1 MVKPSQATNKVRR
14 AMRVGGLGVRI
25 AGSYLGYQMQ
35 NLFLDPPARAQ
46 NKKTFHQKN
55 AQRFREELQQLR
67 GPIMK
72 LGQTLSM
79 QGHFIP
85 EEIVEELTELQMH
98 APPMHPTLMRT
109 QFKRSMGK
117 YPEEVFARFEMEPFA
132 AASLGQVH
140 FAVTRGGDEVAV
152 KVQYPA
158 IREAIRNDFAL
169 LRTVTFSARWA
180 NYISDEMISE
190 AEDGF
195 MLETDYENE
204 AKNIEFFGQHAP
216 ELPFLRVPEVFAEY
230 SSDKVLTMSFMRGE
244 FLDQRL
250 ERKPSQEWRNRLGS
264 RLFELFAYQFYNTHA
279 IHADPHPGNYLYDEE
294 GTIALIDFGCVKYLP
309 DDIIRN
315 SHAMADHLW
324 EQDET
329 RFAEALQT
337 AFQSRIDFSEPKSQP
352 VLKAFIEFFQFLM
365 PPKNQTEAV
374 DFGQTALL
382 ESMMELWDKVLSTC
396 APNPEVFF
404 LCRQELGLFNVLYRL
419 GAKVPTADITERV
432 RTGQVARIARAS
444 GASGR

>member
-1 MVKPSQATNKVRR
+1 
-14 AMRVGGLGVRI
+14 LGVRI

-46 NKKTFHQKN
+46 NKKTFRQKN

-67 GPIMK
+67 GPVMK

-79 QGHFIP
+79 QGHLIP
-85 EEIVEELTELQMH
+85 EEILEELTALQMH
-98 APPMHPTLMRT
+98 APSMHPTLMRT

-152 KVQYPA
+152 KIQYPA

-169 LRTVTFSARWA
+169 LRTVTLPARWA
-180 NYISDEMISE
+180 KYVSDEMISE
-190 AEDGF
+190 AENGF
-195 MLETDYENE
+195 MLETDYGNE
-204 AKNIEFFGQHAP
+204 AKNIELFGQHAP
-216 ELPFLRVPEVFAEY
+216 ELSFLRVPNVFREY

-250 ERKPSQEWRNRLGS
+250 DRNPSQEWRNRLGS
-264 RLFELFAYQFYNTHA
+264 RLFELFVYQFYNMNA
-279 IHADPHPGNYLYDEE
+279 IHADPHPGNYLYDDD

-309 DDIIRN
+309 DDIVQN
-315 SHAMADHLW
+315 SHAMAD
-324 EQDET
+324 Q
-329 RFAEALQT
+329 Q
-337 AFQSRIDFSEPKSQP
+337 
-352 VLKAFIEFFQFLM
+352 
-365 PPKNQTEAV
+365 EAV
-374 DFGQTALL
+374 DFGQTTVL
-382 ESMMELWDKVLSTC
+382 ECMTELWDKVLKTC
-396 APNPEVFF
+396 PPNPEVFF

-419 GAKVPTADITERV
+419 GATVPTAEITERV
-432 RTGQVARIARAS
+432 RKAHAV
-444 GASGR
+444 